1 MSRRR
6 NPYDNAK
13 TERFMKTLKAEA
25 VDLRDDDEDVI
36 DLPRFLDEVCNHR
49 RLHFALGSTRSGA
62 A

>member
-1 MSRRR
+1 MSRRH

-13 TERFMKTLKAEA
+13 TERFMKTVKA
-25 VDLRDDDEDVI
+25 VYLRDDDEDVI

>member
-13 TERFMKTLKAEA
+13 TDRFTKTLKAEA

-36 DLPRFLDEVCNHR
+36 HLPRFLDEVCNHR